1 MKIIGW
7 EVRKIFT
14 DKALWLLLFVCMALV
29 IAAVLP
35 SGYDREG
42 LVSWNALIAQTGTQ
56 ITPESVEKLE
66 SIAREAEEDLAVGR
80 PTLGAYDLFTS
91 SPRLDQINSL
101 ISTARSVLETE
112 QDFAPDG
119 LIPAAAD
126 NESEQTVL
134 EKYRD
139 SAIRARAEQA
149 NASGERDYFSLGYF
163 LSAREDLFSL
173 VFPLFFAAMILAA
186 GYLTARSASL
196 EFAEGTQQLVYT
208 SRRGRALQRSK
219 LAACLIAVTAV
230 YWACAAVLL
239 GAWLAVCPQG
249 AYLALPFSADPFAPA
264 LSRFPVSFAGY
275 MTLQLGMGFLIVL
288 ALSLLMFGLTAR
300 GHSPAIGIAVFCAAG
315 IAMAAA
321 GLIQQPELFP
331 VAVNPV
337 SLLFSL
343 SLQGTININSGDWFC
358 YTGKPLSLPHIEL
371 ISVLLWAALF
381 ALLCIAM
388 LRRFQKRE
396 VS

>member
-7 EVRKIFT
+7 EFKKIFS
-14 DKALWLLLFVCMALV
+14 DKALWVLIAVCMALV

-35 SGYDREG
+35 SGYDRES
-42 LVSWNALIAQTGTQ
+42 LVGWNALIAQTGTQ

-66 SIAREAEEDLAVGR
+66 SAVHEAEEKRVSDPSEYAPWLNQTDFVIG
-80 PTLGAYDLFTS
+80 S
-91 SPRLDQINSL
+91 
-101 ISTARSVLETE
+101 ARSVLETE

-119 LIPAAAD
+119 LIPAAAAD

-149 NASGERDYFSLGYF
+149 TASGERDYFSLGYF

-173 VFPLFFAAMILAA
+173 VFPLFFSAMILAA

-239 GAWLAVCPQG
+239 GVWLAVCPQG
-249 AYLALPFSADPFAPA
+249 AYLALPFSADPFAPG

-275 MTLQLGMGFLIVL
+275 MALQLGMGFLIVL

-300 GHSPAIGIAVFCAAG
+300 GHSSAIGIAVFCAAG

-358 YTGKPLSLPHIEL
+358 YTGKPLSLLPHIEL
-371 ISVLLWAALF
+371 VCVLLWAALF
-381 ALLCIAM
+381 ALLCIVM

>member
-7 EVRKIFT
+7 EFKKIFS
-14 DKALWLLLFVCMALV
+14 DKALWVLIAVCMALV

-35 SGYDREG
+35 SGYDRES
-42 LVSWNALIAQTGTQ
+42 LVGWNALIAQTGTQ

-66 SIAREAEEDLAVGR
+66 SAVHEAEEKRVSDPSEYAPWLNQTDFVIG
-80 PTLGAYDLFTS
+80 S
-91 SPRLDQINSL
+91 
-101 ISTARSVLETE
+101 ARSVLETE

-119 LIPAAAD
+119 LIPAAAAD

-149 NASGERDYFSLGYF
+149 TASGERDYFSLGYF

-173 VFPLFFAAMILAA
+173 VFPLFFSAMILAA

-239 GAWLAVCPQG
+239 GVWLAVCPQG
-249 AYLALPFSADPFAPA
+249 AYLALPFSADPFAPG

-275 MTLQLGMGFLIVL
+275 MALQLGMGFLIVL

-300 GHSPAIGIAVFCAAG
+300 GHSSAIGIAVFYAAG

-358 YTGKPLSLPHIEL
+358 YTGKPLSLLPHIEL
-371 ISVLLWAALF
+371 VCVLLWAALF
-381 ALLCIAM
+381 ALLCIVM

>member
-7 EVRKIFT
+7 ELKKVFADR
-14 DKALWLLLFVCMALV
+14 ALWVLIAVCMALV

-35 SGYDREG
+35 SDYDRESLTG
-42 LVSWNALIAQTGTQ
+42 WNTLIAQTGTQ

-66 SIAREAEEDLAVGR
+66 SIAHEAEENLASD
-80 PTLGAYDLFTS
+80 PSESAL
-91 SPRLDQINSL
+91 RLTQIGFVIN
-101 ISTARSVLETE
+101 TARSVLETE

-119 LIPAAAD
+119 LIPAAD
-126 NESEQTVL
+126 NKSDQTALEQ
-134 EKYRD
+134 YRD

-149 NASGERDYFSLGYF
+149 NESGERDYFSLGYF

-173 VFPLFFAAMILAA
+173 VFPLFFAATILTA

-219 LAACLIAVTAV
+219 LAACLISVTAV
-230 YWACAAVLL
+230 YWAGAAVLL
-239 GAWLAVCPQG
+239 GVWMIACPQG
-249 AYLALPFSADPFAPA
+249 SYLALPFSADPFAPG

-275 MTLQLGMGFLIVL
+275 MLLQLGMGFLIVL

-300 GHSPAIGIAVFCAAG
+300 GSRPAIGIAVFCAVG

-321 GLIQQPELFP
+321 GVIQWPELFP

>member
-7 EVRKIFT
+7 EVKKVFA
-14 DKALWLLLFVCMALV
+14 DKALWVLITVCMALV

-35 SGYDREG
+35 SGYDRES
-42 LVSWNALIAQTGTQ
+42 LVGWNALIAQTGTQ

-66 SIAREAEEDLAVGR
+66 SAVHEAAEKHASDPSGYAPWLNQTGFV
-80 PTLGAYDLFTS
+80 
-91 SPRLDQINSL
+91 
-101 ISTARSVLETE
+101 ISAARSALETE

-126 NESEQTVL
+126 NESDQTAL

-139 SAIRARAEQA
+139 RAIRARAEQA

-208 SRRGRALQRSK
+208 SRHGRALQRSK

-230 YWACAAVLL
+230 YWVCAAVLL

-249 AYLALPFSADPFAPA
+249 AYLALPFSADPFAPG

-275 MTLQLGMGFLIVL
+275 MMLQLGMGFLIVL

-300 GHSPAIGIAVFCAAG
+300 GSRPVIGIAVFCAVG
-315 IAMAAA
+315 IAMAVA
-321 GLIQQPELFP
+321 GVIRRPELFA
-331 VAVNPV
+331 VAVTPV

-343 SLQGTININSGDWFC
+343 SPQGTIQLNSGSWFC
-358 YTGKPLSLPHIEL
+358 YTGDPLSLPHIEL
-371 ISVLLWAALF
+371 ISVLSWAALF

-388 LRRFQKRE
+388 LRRFQKEE

>member
-7 EVRKIFT
+7 EFKKIFS
-14 DKALWLLLFVCMALV
+14 DKALWVLIAVCMALV

-35 SGYDREG
+35 SGYDRES
-42 LVSWNALIAQTGTQ
+42 LVGWNALIAQTGTQ

-66 SIAREAEEDLAVGR
+66 SAVHEAEEKRVSDPSEYAPWLNQTDFVIG
-80 PTLGAYDLFTS
+80 S
-91 SPRLDQINSL
+91 
-101 ISTARSVLETE
+101 ARSVLETE

-119 LIPAAAD
+119 LIPAAAAD

-173 VFPLFFAAMILAA
+173 VFPLFFAAMILTA

-239 GAWLAVCPQG
+239 GVWLAVCPQG
-249 AYLALPFSADPFAPA
+249 AYLALPFSADPFAPG

-275 MTLQLGMGFLIVL
+275 MALQLGMGFLIVL

-300 GHSPAIGIAVFCAAG
+300 GHSSAIGIAVFYAAG

-358 YTGKPLSLPHIEL
+358 YTGKPLSLLPHIEL
-371 ISVLLWAALF
+371 VCVLLWAALF
-381 ALLCIAM
+381 ALLCIVM

>member
-1 MKIIGW
+1 MYYDQVECGMRIGKLRV
-7 EVRKIFT
+7 EIGVTQQQMADRLHISL
-14 DKALWLLLFVCMALV
+14 DYYRAL
-29 IAAVLP
+29 
-35 SGYDREG
+35 E
-42 LVSWNALIAQTGTQ
+42 N
-56 ITPESVEKLE
+56 
-66 SIAREAEEDLAVGR
+66 GR
-80 PTLGAYDLFTS
+80 
-91 SPRLDQINSL
+91 
-101 ISTARSVLETE
+101 
-112 QDFAPDG
+112 
-119 LIPAAAD
+119 
-126 NESEQTVL
+126 
-134 EKYRD
+134 
-139 SAIRARAEQA
+139 
-149 NASGERDYFSLGYF
+149 
-163 LSAREDLFSL
+163 
-173 VFPLFFAAMILAA
+173 
-186 GYLTARSASL
+186 RSASL

-230 YWACAAVLL
+230 YWAGAAVLL
-239 GAWLAVCPQG
+239 GVWLAVCPQG
-249 AYLALPFSADPFAPA
+249 AYLALPFSADPFAPG